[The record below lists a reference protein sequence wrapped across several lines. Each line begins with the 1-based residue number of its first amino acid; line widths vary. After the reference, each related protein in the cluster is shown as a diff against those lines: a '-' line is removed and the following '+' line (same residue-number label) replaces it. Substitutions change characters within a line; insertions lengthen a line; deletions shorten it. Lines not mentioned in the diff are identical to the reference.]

1 MATKKGTKASRK
13 FAASGQLTKK
23 IQARRKH
30 QHIQRKSL
38 KNKNAKGKSR
48 ERVQVDSGDGEGGAA
63 KETKS
68 LKKRYITLIS
78 QWMVPLIHPFW
89 RIASKACQ

>member
-1 MATKKGTKASRK
+1 MAKKGTKASRK

-38 KNKNAKGKSR
+38 KNKHAGGKSR
-48 ERVQVDSGDGEGGAA
+48 ERVQVDSSDGEDETA

-78 QWMVPLIHPFW
+78 QWMVPLIHLFW
-89 RIASKACQ
+89 HIASKACQ